1 MQADA
6 SVPWISHL
14 FRTGEALALQALAS
28 DYTVSLQH
36 DACGSSVEH
45 SIRDAE
51 GEKLGPSFRYKVL
64 GVFGVEGRCVAF
76 APHHT
81 PGTLVLAFRGTRVDS
96 NAASRP
102 GRGQAAP
109 PSEDIKALLN
119 SSMVGVKWLP
129 DAAMRVHAGVHR
141 HHADLWDAEHSTR
154 GSSLRLDQLGE
165 GLGGW
170 LAGLCGADAPQQIVF
185 VGLSLGAAL
194 AQMSALRLA
203 SEQPQLAART
213 SVLGL
218 GSFQF
223 ANADV
228 GRLFESLYG
237 ERAAQLVTARR
248 MPARPPPQVGWWV
261 QEPPRDDEAQAE
273 ALVAAAVR
281 RSRRR
286 LLWRRAAPPD
296 ARDAPP
302 LLGRRPRRCG
312 GGAVGARG
320 ALLARL
326 EDEGGGGAGARRAR
340 ARLACRRPNHR
351 RVWGDRAPPRHPVFA
366 RRRRRRVR
374 RRLRARGGGA
384 AAPCPRGRAG
394 CSADGARRAHGWAD
408 GQAARSPPRL

>member
-1 MQADA
+1 MQAEA

-248 MPARPPPQVGWWV
+248 MPARPPPQVGW
-261 QEPPRDDEAQAE
+261 
-273 ALVAAAVR
+273 
-281 RSRRR
+281 
-286 LLWRRAAPPD
+286 
-296 ARDAPP
+296 
-302 LLGRRPRRCG
+302 
-312 GGAVGARG
+312 
-320 ALLARL
+320 
-326 EDEGGGGAGARRAR
+326 
-340 ARLACRRPNHR
+340 
-351 RVWGDRAPPRHPVFA
+351 
-366 RRRRRRVR
+366 
-374 RRLRARGGGA
+374 
-384 AAPCPRGRAG
+384 
-394 CSADGARRAHGWAD
+394 
-408 GQAARSPPRL
+408 

>member
-248 MPARPPPQVGWWV
+248 MPARPPPQV

-273 ALVAAAVR
+273 ALVAAAVADA
-281 RSRRR
+281 SSGAAPRRR
-286 LLWRRAAPPD
+286 MRGMRPSGAGRAAAAEEPSEHEISPD
-296 ARDAPP
+296 
-302 LLGRRPRRCG
+302 L
-312 GGAVGARG
+312 VHSRG
-320 ALLARL
+320 TLN
-326 EDEGGGGAGARRAR
+326 
-340 ARLACRRPNHR
+340 ARLAVDPITAAFGETVPLHGILFLRADVADECDDASAHEAAAQPLPARAGGL
-351 RVWGDRAPPRHPVFA
+351 VAPPTALAALMAGRMAKQHALRLDYLELHLARHY
-366 RRRRRRVR
+366 RE
-374 RRLRARGGGA
+374 
-384 AAPCPRGRAG
+384 
-394 CSADGARRAHGWAD
+394 
-408 GQAARSPPRL
+408 

>member
-1 MQADA
+1 MQAEA

-261 QEPPRDDEAQAE
+261 QEPRSGMRVHVSQPALEGHVFNCTPLCSAPFPVFYPGVFTRCSEYAAQPPSRPHVGVSTTQVQEPPRDDEAQAE

-281 RSRRR
+281 RT
-286 LLWRRAAPPD
+286 
-296 ARDAPP
+296 
-302 LLGRRPRRCG
+302 
-312 GGAVGARG
+312 
-320 ALLARL
+320 
-326 EDEGGGGAGARRAR
+326 
-340 ARLACRRPNHR
+340 
-351 RVWGDRAPPRHPVFA
+351 
-366 RRRRRRVR
+366 
-374 RRLRARGGGA
+374 
-384 AAPCPRGRAG
+384 
-394 CSADGARRAHGWAD
+394 
-408 GQAARSPPRL
+408 